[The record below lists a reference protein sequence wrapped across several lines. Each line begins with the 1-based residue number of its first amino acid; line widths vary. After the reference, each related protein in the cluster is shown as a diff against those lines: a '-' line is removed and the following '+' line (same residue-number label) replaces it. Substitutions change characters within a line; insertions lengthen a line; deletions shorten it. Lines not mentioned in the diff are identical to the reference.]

1 MTDWEAFRQALPE
14 TAPKELIDWAM
25 QTQKDELG
33 GELCLFSRESVSWLE
48 EEPQKIM
55 TPEDIERREKT
66 RRRTWGARC
75 TCTFC
80 GEDFAAGWL
89 RGLKLPGNREIRGIA
104 LLQGD
109 DGLLYEGIPDME
121 DACWR
126 MSVAEIAETD
136 HFDCPLCGADVQLV
150 RRKDLRSGRTHQVQV
165 VTVEVI
171 HGVTVLLY
179 WMVRRKFNEYGGSG
193 AAAWPREAIAL
204 TEKGGLK
211 RLHGRNAT
219 SSAPSGTRASG
230 ARCGRCATRRRSNTT
245 AGKQTPTRKSA
256 PPSGRR
262 CRISRGARGRRPDSR
277 TTSAQEANGRCSI

>member
-89 RGLKLPGNREIRGIA
+89 RGLKLPGNTEIRGIA

-126 MSVAEIAETD
+126 MSAAEIAETD
-136 HFDCPLCGADVQLV
+136 HFDCPLCGEDVQLV

-179 WMVRRKFNEYGGSG
+179 WMVRREFNEYGGSG

-204 TEKGGLK
+204 TETGGLK
-211 RLHGRNAT
+211 RV
-219 SSAPSGTRASG
+219 TRASG
-230 ARCGRCATRRRSNTT
+230 ARCGRCATRRRSITT
-245 AGKQTPTRKSA
+245 AGRQTATRRSA

-262 CRISRGARGRRPDSR
+262 CRISRGARGRRPGSR
-277 TTSAQEANGRCSI
+277 TISAPGDGGRCSI

>member
-1 MTDWEAFRQALPE
+1 MTDWKAFRQALPE
-14 TAPKELIDWAM
+14 TAPKERIDWAM

-75 TCTFC
+75 TCTAC
-80 GEDFAAGWL
+80 GEDFTAGWL

-126 MSVAEIAETD
+126 MSAAEIAETD

-150 RRKDLRSGRTHQVQV
+150 RRTTGSRRST
-165 VTVEVI
+165 
-171 HGVTVLLY
+171 
-179 WMVRRKFNEYGGSG
+179 
-193 AAAWPREAIAL
+193 
-204 TEKGGLK
+204 
-211 RLHGRNAT
+211 AT
-219 SSAPSGTRASG
+219 GTRGS
-230 ARCGRCATRRRSNTT
+230 TRRRCGSWHRSWRCWRGATV
-245 AGKQTPTRKSA
+245 RSA
-256 PPSGRR
+256 SGRR
-262 CRISRGARGRRPDSR
+262 RRRESSRRRGA
-277 TTSAQEANGRCSI
+277 C